1 MQGGFLTGKEQKRA
15 ERKQREGLVGAS
27 VDAAGFGEINLDNI
41 HAVEKQRQKQ
51 AVPGAQAL
59 EKILLFKKEFAQRK
73 IKHAA
78 ENIQRKADQIQGFAD
93 GLRHK
98 TGIDRG
104 QNAHR
109 L

>member
-1 MQGGFLTGKEQKRA
+1 MQGGFLTGKQQERA

-41 HAVEKQRQKQ
+41 HAVEKHRQKY
-51 AVPGAQAL
+51 AVPAAQAF
-59 EKILLFKKEFAQRK
+59 KKMLFLKKEFAQRK
-73 IKHAA
+73 IEHAA
-78 ENIQRKADQIQGFAD
+78 QNIQREADQIQYVSNRR
-93 GLRHK
+93 RHK

-104 QNAHR
+104 RNTHR

>member
-41 HAVEKQRQKQ
+41 HAVEKHRQKQ
-51 AVPGAQAL
+51 AVPDAQAF
-59 EKILLFKKEFAQRK
+59 KKMLFLKKEFAQRK
-73 IKHAA
+73 IEHAA
-78 ENIQRKADQIQGFAD
+78 ENIQREADQIQRFAD
-93 GLRHK
+93 GLRHE

-104 QNAHR
+104 QNTHC